1 MIKVRGKDVTLYVY
15 RGGSPALAVC
25 ATNLS
30 RRESVENLNITTI
43 DSTRANEYVGGS
55 TDSEVTL
62 SGVRTLA
69 NSSDWQ
75 IDDFEI
81 GNIERIIIIY
91 LDSAGNSVSY
101 DGNVLITGVEDE
113 NGAADFSTY
122 SVTMLRSGAWTK
134 LYDIT
139 IGGVHYLV
147 DSNGDFILDS
157 FGNRIITPV

>member
-1 MIKVRGKDVTLYVY
+1 MITVLGKDVTLYVY
-15 RGGSPALAVC
+15 RSGSPALTVC

-30 RRESVENLNITTI
+30 RRESVETLNITTI
-43 DSTRANEYVGGS
+43 DSGRANEYVGGS

-69 NSSDWQ
+69 NVSDWQ

-81 GNIERIIIIY
+81 GNTERIIIIY

-101 DGNVLITGVEDE
+101 DGNVLITGVEDD

-122 SVTMLRSGAWTK
+122 TVTMLRSGAWTK
-134 LYDIT
+134 LYNVVVGDL
-139 IGGVHYLV
+139 HYLV
-147 DSNGDFILDS
+147 DGNGDYILDSNGDY
-157 FGNRIITPV
+157 IIVP

>member
-1 MIKVRGKDVTLYVY
+1 MITVLGKDVTLYVY
-15 RGGSPALAVC
+15 RGGSPALTVC
-25 ATNLS
+25 ATNLT
-30 RRESVENLNITTI
+30 RRGSVEPLNITTV
-43 DSTRANEYVGGS
+43 DSGRENEYIGGS

-69 NSSDWQ
+69 NTSDWQ

-81 GNIERIIIIY
+81 GEIERIIIIY

-101 DGNVLITGVEDE
+101 DGNVLITGIEDE

-134 LYDIT
+134 LYNVVVGDL
-139 IGGVHYLV
+139 HYLV
-147 DSNGDFILDS
+147 DGNGDYILDSNGDY
-157 FGNRIITPV
+157 IIVP